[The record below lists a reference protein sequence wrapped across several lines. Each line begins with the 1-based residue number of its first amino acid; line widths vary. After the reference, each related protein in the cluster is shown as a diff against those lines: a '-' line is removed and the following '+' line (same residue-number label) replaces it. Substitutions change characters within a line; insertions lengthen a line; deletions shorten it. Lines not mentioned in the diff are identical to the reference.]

1 MGRAA
6 GRRRRA
12 APHAQARRRAAPGP
26 ARPGPR
32 DRRLPWWRRR
42 LLLRARRA
50 RTRPR
55 RQAGDADHLVRL
67 GANALQLGFRARA
80 ARRQRLARGAPLR
93 LWPQRERLARH
104 HEPGQPRA
112 REPLRR
118 GAGVRW
124 LPPSGPGL
132 VVSPHL
138 DDAVFGCGVWLASRP
153 GSVVATVFAGVP
165 DDPSRATDWDRRC
178 GFTSAG
184 EAVAVRLDEDRRA
197 LARLGAEPRW
207 LAFADSQYGQEP
219 TRADVAQALRALLER
234 ENPRWLLLPLGLFHS
249 DHRLVHEAAVDAFAG
264 RGDGLD
270 LVFWEDALYRG
281 MPGVLQ
287 ARLAELLAAG
297 QVGTPLFDA
306 PPNSA
311 TLAAKRKAVSAYASQ
326 LRAFGQH
333 GVDDVDRP
341 ERYWRFAPPEQQP

>member
-1 MGRAA
+1 M
-6 GRRRRA
+6 
-12 APHAQARRRAAPGP
+12 
-26 ARPGPR
+26 
-32 DRRLPWWRRR
+32 
-42 LLLRARRA
+42 
-50 RTRPR
+50 
-55 RQAGDADHLVRL
+55 
-67 GANALQLGFRARA
+67 
-80 ARRQRLARGAPLR
+80 
-93 LWPQRERLARH
+93 
-104 HEPGQPRA
+104 
-112 REPLRR
+112 
-118 GAGVRW
+118 RW

-165 DDPSRATDWDRRC
+165 GDPAQATDWDRRC

-207 LAFADSQYGQEP
+207 LPFADSQYGCTP
-219 TRADVAQALRALLER
+219 ARADVARALRSLLETER
-234 ENPRWLLLPLGLFHS
+234 PRWLLLPLGLFHS
-249 DHRLVHEAAVDAFAG
+249 DHRLVHDAAVEAFGDDVAG
-264 RGDGLD
+264 IDR
-270 LVFWEDALYRG
+270 VFWEDALYRG

-297 QVGTPLFDA
+297 RVGTPLFDA
-306 PPNSA
+306 PPGSA

-326 LRAFGQH
+326 LRAFGQQ

-341 ERYWRFAPPEQQP
+341 ERFWRFAPPQAQAQP